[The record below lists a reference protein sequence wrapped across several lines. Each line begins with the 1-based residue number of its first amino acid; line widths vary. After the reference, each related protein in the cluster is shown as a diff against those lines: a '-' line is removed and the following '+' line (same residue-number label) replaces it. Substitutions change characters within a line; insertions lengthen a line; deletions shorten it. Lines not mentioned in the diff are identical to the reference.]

1 MVRDADAKHCRLT
14 AILFTDIVDFSALV
28 NRDEVHGARALDQ
41 QRRIVRRLVSASGGR
56 EIETAGDSF
65 LLEFASAFAA
75 LRCVV
80 AIQQAL
86 RAEPP
91 PASGDPPVR
100 LRASIHLG
108 DIEHR
113 GREVFGDD
121 VNIAARLLPMVP
133 EGGLAISDQV
143 HAQIRHRLDVGARSL
158 GLCELKNIRHSV
170 EVLVFDA
177 QAIAAIPVDV
187 PGASPAI
194 PARRAQR
201 LRAGSILLLTVVLG
215 LGGFAIRGRT
225 LPASGPVALE
235 HRRIA
240 VPPFASFSSGRDDDM
255 LAPACRTAS

>member
-1 MVRDADAKHCRLT
+1 MARVPWTSSGAS
-14 AILFTDIVDFSALV
+14 SAGWS
-28 NRDEVHGARALDQ
+28 RPPA
-41 QRRIVRRLVSASGGR
+41 GR
-56 EIETAGDSF
+56 EIETADDSF

-86 RAEPP
+86 RAEPL
-91 PASGDPPVR
+91 PASGYPPVR

-113 GREVFGDD
+113 GREVFGDG

-133 EGGLAISDQV
+133 EGGLTISDQV

-158 GLCELKNIRHSV
+158 GLCELKNIRYPV

-201 LRAGSILLLTVVLG
+201 LRAGSILLLLTAALG
-215 LGGFAIRGRT
+215 LGGFAFRGRT

-240 VPPFASFSSGRDDDM
+240 VLPFASFSSGRDDDM